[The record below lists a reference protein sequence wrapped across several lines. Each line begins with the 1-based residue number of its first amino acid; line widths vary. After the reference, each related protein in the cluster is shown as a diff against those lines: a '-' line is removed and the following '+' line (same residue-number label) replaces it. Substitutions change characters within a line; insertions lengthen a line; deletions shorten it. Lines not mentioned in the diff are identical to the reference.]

1 MYSPEIT
8 SVSDFEKRIQK
19 HKWIQITTES
29 VLIPPIKT
37 MTQVA
42 EPWNLGFDK
51 EDMLLEVWGVLTKNR
66 IITRYKLLPQNK
78 QSYLT

>member
-19 HKWIQITTES
+19 HKWIQITTEP